1 MLKERYQ
8 ESDWDVNFTKKYVI
22 CNACALFRNGLIYF
36 SSKHL
41 DLFTNIANLNEI
53 RTQVVSYYYNPD
65 IDYEY
70 EVTPSE
76 TNPLLLRPSKERAL
90 VECIKFLDYVD
101 EGLLIEGLK
110 SYLDY
115 FWDDKIYEVGEHF
128 GVTKETLDYWFQEA
142 RDDYEV

>member
-1 MLKERYQ
+1 MKCDLLVTEPH
-8 ESDWDVNFTKKYVI
+8 VI
-22 CNACALFRNGLIYF
+22 CNICALARNGLVIYNAEY
-36 SSKHL
+36 L
-41 DLFTNIANLNEI
+41 NLFTDNNQLGLMFSAG
-53 RTQVVSYYYNPD
+53 VVSYYYNPD

-110 SYLDY
+110 SYLDN
-115 FWDDKIYEVGEHF
+115 FWIKYTRLGNISVLAE
-128 GVTKETLDYWFQEA
+128 KP
-142 RDDYEV
+142 

>member
-1 MLKERYQ
+1 MLRERYQ
-8 ESDWDVNFTKKYVI
+8 ESDWDVNFTEKYVI
-22 CNACALFRNGLIYF
+22 CNACALARNGLIYF

-41 DLFTNIANLNEI
+41 DLFTNIASLSKI
-53 RTQVVSYYYNPD
+53 RTQVMSYYYNPN

-70 EVTPSE
+70 EVTPSA
-76 TNPLLLRPSKERAL
+76 NPFLLRPSKERAL

-110 SYLDY
+110 SYLDN

-128 GVTKETLDYWFQEA
+128 GVSRETLDYWFEEA
-142 RDDYEV
+142 RNDYDI